1 MQRKRR
7 DNRTRMQRK
16 LDKQIATMTV
26 FTLFCL
32 FACAVVAFCT
42 VVCKIT
48 KKKLKPQEG
57 ALKCEIEVLA
67 EIKENKYEDINEY
80 LQPAKIVVGYDY
92 DYVCRVVMAEA
103 GGHSEELQLAICQAI
118 VNRCKKTLENPE
130 EVCKGCYTTPAEKAS
145 DSVLNACER
154 VFLLG
159 EEYYGIGNADLMYNP
174 DIAGHSEFHEGQT
187 YVTTIDGV
195 KFFEEN

>member
-16 LDKQIATMTV
+16 ADQSSAIAA
-26 FTLFCL
+26 LCL
-32 FACAVVAFCT
+32 FACAVLAFCA
-42 VVCKIT
+42 VVCKNT
-48 KKKLKPQEG
+48 RPKLKPQEG
-57 ALKCEIEVLA
+57 ALKCEIEALA
-67 EIKENKYEDINEY
+67 EIKENKYEDIEEY
-80 LQPAKIVVGYDY
+80 LQPAQIVVGYDY

-130 EVCKGCYTTPAEKAS
+130 EVCKGCYTEPAEKAS

>member
-16 LDKQIATMTV
+16 ADQSAAIAA
-26 FTLFCL
+26 FCL
-32 FACAVVAFCT
+32 FFCAVLAFCAG
-42 VVCKIT
+42 VCKIT
-48 KKKLKPQEG
+48 TPKLKPQEV
-57 ALKCEIEVLA
+57 ALKCETVTYEKT
-67 EIKENKYEDINEY
+67 EKNKYEDIDEY

-145 DSVLNACER
+145 DSVLDACER

-174 DIAGHSEFHEGQT
+174 DIAGHSEFHENQT

>member
-7 DNRTRMQRK
+7 DNRTRIQRK
-16 LDKQIATMTV
+16 SDRRNAIGAL
-26 FTLFCL
+26 CL
-32 FACAVVAFCT
+32 FACVVVAFGT
-42 VVCKIT
+42 VVCKNT
-48 KKKLKPQEG
+48 RPKLKPQEG
-57 ALKCEIEVLA
+57 ALKCEIEALA
-67 EIKENKYEDINEY
+67 EIKENKYEDIEEY
-80 LQPAKIVVGYDY
+80 LQPAQIVVGYDY

-130 EVCKGCYTTPAEKAS
+130 EVCKGCYTAPAAEAS

-195 KFFEEN
+195 KFFEEK

>member
-16 LDKQIATMTV
+16 ADQLSATAA
-26 FTLFCL
+26 LCL
-32 FACAVVAFCT
+32 FFCAVLAFCAG
-42 VVCKIT
+42 VCKIT
-48 KKKLKPQEG
+48 APKLKAQEG
-57 ALKCEIEVLA
+57 ALKCETETLA
-67 EIKENKYEDINEY
+67 EIKENKYEDIEKY
-80 LQPAKIVVGYDY
+80 LQPAKIIVGYDY

-145 DSVLNACER
+145 DSVLDACER
-154 VFLLG
+154 VFLLR

-195 KFFEEN
+195 KFFEEK

>member
-16 LDKQIATMTV
+16 ADKSAATAA
-26 FTLFCL
+26 LCL
-32 FACAVVAFCT
+32 FACAVLAFCAG
-42 VVCKIT
+42 VCKIT
-48 KKKLKPQEG
+48 APKLKPQEG
-57 ALKCEIEVLA
+57 ALKCEIEERV
-67 EIKENKYEDINEY
+67 EIKENKHEDINEY
-80 LQPAKIVVGYDY
+80 LQPAKIMVGYDY

-118 VNRCKKTLENPE
+118 ANRCKKTLENPE
-130 EVCKGCYTTPAEKAS
+130 EVCKGCYTSPAEKAS
-145 DSVLNACER
+145 DSVLGVCER

-159 EEYYGIGNADLMYNP
+159 DEYHGIGNADLMYNP
-174 DIAGHSEFHEGQT
+174 DIAGHSEFHENQT

>member
-7 DNRTRMQRK
+7 GNRTRMQRK
-16 LDKQIATMTV
+16 ADRRNTIAA
-26 FTLFCL
+26 LCL
-32 FACAVVAFCT
+32 FACAVAVFCT

-48 KKKLKPQEG
+48 TAKLKPQEV
-57 ALKCEIEVLA
+57 ALKCETEARA
-67 EIKENKYEDINEY
+67 EIKGKKYEDINEY

-118 VNRCKKTLENPE
+118 VNRGKKTLENPE

-145 DSVLNACER
+145 DSVLDACER

-159 EEYYGIGNADLMYNP
+159 EEYCDIGNADLMYNP
-174 DIAGHSEFHEGQT
+174 DIAGHSEFHENQT

>member
-7 DNRTRMQRK
+7 DNRTRMQRRA
-16 LDKQIATMTV
+16 DQSSAIAA
-26 FTLFCL
+26 LCL
-32 FACAVVAFCT
+32 FACAVVAFCAG
-42 VVCKIT
+42 VCKIT
-48 KKKLKPQEG
+48 APKLKAQG
-57 ALKCEIEVLA
+57 SALKCETVVRVET
-67 EIKENKYEDINEY
+67 EKNKYEDIDKY

-92 DYVCRVVMAEA
+92 DYVCRVVMAES

-174 DIAGHSEFHEGQT
+174 DIAGHSEFHECQT

>member
-16 LDKQIATMTV
+16 ADKEMAIAA
-26 FTLFCL
+26 FFLLCL
-32 FACAVVAFCT
+32 IAYALLAFCI

-48 KKKLKPQEG
+48 TPKLKPQES
-57 ALKCEIEVLA
+57 ALKCETAAHE
-67 EIKENKYEDINEY
+67 EIKETKYEDIDEY

-130 EVCKGCYTTPAEKAS
+130 EVCKGCYTAPAEKAS
-145 DSVLNACER
+145 DSVLDACER

-159 EEYYGIGNADLMYNP
+159 EEYYCIGNADLMYNP

-195 KFFEEN
+195 KFFEES

>member
-1 MQRKRR
+1 MQRKKR

-16 LDKQIATMTV
+16 LDKYNKIAA
-26 FTLFCL
+26 FCL
-32 FACAVVAFCT
+32 FAYAVLAFCIE
-42 VVCKIT
+42 VCKIT
-48 KKKLKPQEG
+48 TPKLKPQEG
-57 ALKCEIEVLA
+57 ALKCEIEARA
-67 EIKENKYEDINEY
+67 EIKENKYEDIDEY

-130 EVCKGCYTTPAEKAS
+130 EVCKGCYTSPAEKAS

-174 DIAGHSEFHEGQT
+174 DIAGHSEFHECQT

>member
-1 MQRKRR
+1 MKRKRR

-16 LDKQIATMTV
+16 LDKYNKIAALYLLACV
-26 FTLFCL
+26 VLAF
-32 FACAVVAFCT
+32 FAA
-42 VVCKIT
+42 VCKIT
-48 KKKLKPQEG
+48 NVKLKPQEG
-57 ALKCEIEVLA
+57 ALKCETAARA
-67 EIKENKYEDINEY
+67 EIKENKYEDIGKY

-130 EVCKGCYTTPAEKAS
+130 EVCKGCYTEPAEKAS
-145 DSVLNACER
+145 DSVLDACAR

-174 DIAGHSEFHEGQT
+174 DIAGHSEFHENQT

-195 KFFEEN
+195 KFFEEK

>member
-16 LDKQIATMTV
+16 ADRRNTIAA
-26 FTLFCL
+26 FCL
-32 FACAVVAFCT
+32 FACAVLAFCA

-48 KKKLKPQEG
+48 NAKLKPQEG
-57 ALKCEIEVLA
+57 ALKCEIEERV
-67 EIKENKYEDINEY
+67 EIKENKYEDIDEY

-118 VNRCKKTLENPE
+118 ANRCKKTLENPE
-130 EVCKGCYTTPAEKAS
+130 EVCKGCYTSPAEKAS
-145 DSVLNACER
+145 DSVVNACER
-154 VFLLG
+154 VC
-159 EEYYGIGNADLMYNP
+159 
-174 DIAGHSEFHEGQT
+174 
-187 YVTTIDGV
+187 
-195 KFFEEN
+195 

>member
-7 DNRTRMQRK
+7 GNRTRMQRRA
-16 LDKQIATMTV
+16 DQSAAIAALCM
-26 FTLFCL
+26 FSF
-32 FACAVVAFCT
+32 VVLAFCAG
-42 VVCKIT
+42 VCKIT
-48 KKKLKPQEG
+48 TPKLKPREG
-57 ALKCEIEVLA
+57 ALKCEIESRE
-67 EIKENKYEDINEY
+67 EIKENKYEDIEEY

-103 GGHSEELQLAICQAI
+103 GGHSDELQLAICQAI

-130 EVCKGCYTTPAEKAS
+130 EVCRGCYTTPAEKAS
-145 DSVLNACER
+145 DSVLDACER

-195 KFFEEN
+195 KFFEEK

>member
-7 DNRTRMQRK
+7 YNRTRMQRMA
-16 LDKQIATMTV
+16 DKSAAIAA
-26 FTLFCL
+26 LCL
-32 FACAVVAFCT
+32 FACAVLAFCA

-48 KKKLKPQEG
+48 NAKLKPQEG
-57 ALKCEIEVLA
+57 ALKCEIEERV
-67 EIKENKYEDINEY
+67 EIKENKHEDINEY
-80 LQPAKIVVGYDY
+80 LQPAKIMVGYDY

-118 VNRCKKTLENPE
+118 ANRCKKTLENPE
-130 EVCKGCYTTPAEKAS
+130 EVCKGCYTSPAEKAS

-187 YVTTIDGV
+187 YVATIDGV

>member
-16 LDKQIATMTV
+16 VDRRNTIAA
-26 FTLFCL
+26 FCL
-32 FACAVVAFCT
+32 FACAVLAFFIVT
-42 VVCKIT
+42 CKIT
-48 KKKLKPQEG
+48 KPKLKPQEG
-57 ALKCEIEVLA
+57 TLKCEIEVHS
-67 EIKENKYEDINEY
+67 EIKENKYEDITEY
-80 LQPAKIVVGYDY
+80 LQPAQIVVGYDY

-103 GGHSEELQLAICQAI
+103 GGNSEELQLAICQAI

-145 DSVLNACER
+145 DSVLNACKR

>member
-16 LDKQIATMTV
+16 ADRRNTIAA
-26 FTLFCL
+26 FCL
-32 FACAVVAFCT
+32 FACAVLAFCAA
-42 VVCKIT
+42 VCKIT
-48 KKKLKPQEG
+48 TPKLKSQEV
-57 ALKCEIEVLA
+57 ALKCETAARV
-67 EIKENKYEDINEY
+67 EIKENKYEDIDEY
-80 LQPAKIVVGYDY
+80 LQPAQIVVGYDY

-118 VNRCKKTLENPE
+118 VNRCEKTLENPE
-130 EVCKGCYTTPAEKAS
+130 EVCKGCYTSPAEKAS

>member
-16 LDKQIATMTV
+16 AYRHNTIAT
-26 FTLFCL
+26 LCL

-48 KKKLKPQEG
+48 TPKLKQQEG
-57 ALKCEIEVLA
+57 ALKCETSARVETV
-67 EIKENKYEDINEY
+67 ETKYEDINEY
-80 LQPAKIVVGYDY
+80 LQPAKIVVSYDY

-145 DSVLNACER
+145 DSVLDACER

-195 KFFEEN
+195 KFFEEK

>member
-16 LDKQIATMTV
+16 ADQSAAIATI
-26 FTLFCL
+26 CL
-32 FACAVVAFCT
+32 FACAVLAFCA

-48 KKKLKPQEG
+48 NAKLKPQEG
-57 ALKCEIEVLA
+57 ALKCEIEERV
-67 EIKENKYEDINEY
+67 EIKENKHEDINED
-80 LQPAKIVVGYDY
+80 LQPAKIMVGYDY

-130 EVCKGCYTTPAEKAS
+130 EVCKGCYTAPAEKAS

-159 EEYYGIGNADLMYNP
+159 EEYYCIGNADLMYNP
-174 DIAGHSEFHEGQT
+174 DIAGHSEFHEGQA

-195 KFFEEN
+195 KFFEEK

>member
-16 LDKQIATMTV
+16 ADQSAAIAA
-26 FTLFCL
+26 LCL
-32 FACAVVAFCT
+32 FFALCWLFALWYVKST
-42 VVCKIT
+42 T
-48 KKKLKPQEG
+48 PKLKPQEG
-57 ALKCEIEVLA
+57 ALKCEIEALA
-67 EIKENKYEDINEY
+67 EIKENKYEDIDEY

-159 EEYYGIGNADLMYNP
+159 EEYYDIGTADLMYKP
-174 DIAGHSEFHEGQT
+174 DIAGHSEFHENQT

-195 KFFEEN
+195 KFFDEN

>member
-7 DNRTRMQRK
+7 DSRTRMQRK
-16 LDKQIATMTV
+16 LDKQITIMFA
-26 FTLFCL
+26 FCLFCL
-32 FACAVVAFCT
+32 FACAVLVFCT
-42 VVCKIT
+42 EVCKIT
-48 KKKLKPQEG
+48 TPKLKPQEG
-57 ALKCEIEVLA
+57 ALKCEIEVHA
-67 EIKENKYEDINEY
+67 EIKENKYEDIEEY
-80 LQPAKIVVGYDY
+80 LQPAQIVVGYDY

-118 VNRCKKTLENPE
+118 ANRCKKTLENPE
-130 EVCKGCYTTPAEKAS
+130 EVCKVCYTSPAEKAS

-174 DIAGHSEFHEGQT
+174 DIAGHSEFHENQT

>member
-1 MQRKRR
+1 MKRKRR

-16 LDKQIATMTV
+16 ADRSNTIAA
-26 FTLFCL
+26 FCL
-32 FACAVVAFCT
+32 FAFAVLAFCT
-42 VVCKIT
+42 AVYKIT
-48 KKKLKPQEG
+48 RPKLKSQEG
-57 ALKCEIEVLA
+57 ALKCEIEVRA
-67 EIKENKYEDINEY
+67 ETVGTKYEDINEY
-80 LQPAKIVVGYDY
+80 LQPAKIMVGYDY

-130 EVCKGCYTTPAEKAS
+130 EVCKGCYTSPAGKAS

>member
-16 LDKQIATMTV
+16 ADRRNTIVALS
-26 FTLFCL
+26 L
-32 FACAVVAFCT
+32 FACAVVAFCA

-48 KKKLKPQEG
+48 APKLKPHEG
-57 ALKCEIEVLA
+57 ALKCETGINA
-67 EIKENKYEDINEY
+67 ETVETKYEDINEY
-80 LQPAKIVVGYDY
+80 LHPAKIMVGYDY

-130 EVCKGCYTTPAEKAS
+130 EVCKCCYTSPAEKAS
-145 DSVLNACER
+145 DSVLDACER

-174 DIAGHSEFHEGQT
+174 DIAGHSEFHECQT

-195 KFFEEN
+195 KFFEEK

>member
-16 LDKQIATMTV
+16 VYRSTTIATICM
-26 FTLFCL
+26 
-32 FACAVVAFCT
+32 FACAVLAFGT

-48 KKKLKPQEG
+48 TPKLKQQEG
-57 ALKCEIEVLA
+57 ALKCEAVTHE
-67 EIKENKYEDINEY
+67 ETEESKYEDINEY

-118 VNRCKKTLENPE
+118 ANRCKKTLENPE

-174 DIAGHSEFHEGQT
+174 DIAGHSEFHEDQT
-187 YVTTIDGV
+187 YVATIDGV

>member
-7 DNRTRMQRK
+7 DNRTRIQRK
-16 LDKQIATMTV
+16 ADRSAAIATICM
-26 FTLFCL
+26 
-32 FACAVVAFCT
+32 FACAMLAFGT

-48 KKKLKPQEG
+48 TTKLKPQECT
-57 ALKCEIEVLA
+57 LKCEIDAHA
-67 EIKENKYEDINEY
+67 ETAETKYEDINEY
-80 LQPAKIVVGYDY
+80 LQPAQIVVGYDY

-130 EVCKGCYTTPAEKAS
+130 EVCKGCYTSPAEKAS
-145 DSVLNACER
+145 DSVLDACER

-159 EEYYGIGNADLMYNP
+159 EEYHGIGNADLMYNP
-174 DIAGHSEFHEGQT
+174 NIAGHSEFHEGQT

>member
-1 MQRKRR
+1 MHRKRR

-16 LDKQIATMTV
+16 ADRSAAIAT
-26 FTLFCL
+26 LCL
-32 FACAVVAFCT
+32 FACAVLAFGT

-48 KKKLKPQEG
+48 EPKLKSQGG
-57 ALKCEIEVLA
+57 ALKCEIEVHA
-67 EIKENKYEDINEY
+67 ETEKNKYEDIDKY
-80 LQPAKIVVGYDY
+80 LQPAQIVVGYDY

-130 EVCKGCYTTPAEKAS
+130 EVCKGCYTSPAEKAS
-145 DSVLNACER
+145 DSVLRACER

-174 DIAGHSEFHEGQT
+174 DIAGHSEFHEGQK

>member
-1 MQRKRR
+1 M
-7 DNRTRMQRK
+7 
-16 LDKQIATMTV
+16 AV
-26 FTLFCL
+26 FYLFCL
-32 FACAVVAFCT
+32 FVCAVLTFCAAE
-42 VVCKIT
+42 CKIT
-48 KKKLKPQEG
+48 TPKSKPQEG
-57 ALKCEIEVLA
+57 ALKCEIEARV
-67 EIKENKYEDINEY
+67 EIKENKYEDIDKY
-80 LQPAKIVVGYDY
+80 LQPAQIVVGYDY

-130 EVCKGCYTTPAEKAS
+130 EVCKGCYTSPAEKAS

-174 DIAGHSEFHEGQT
+174 GIAGHSEFHENQT

>member
-1 MQRKRR
+1 MQRRRR

-16 LDKQIATMTV
+16 LDKYNKIAA
-26 FTLFCL
+26 FCL
-32 FACAVVAFCT
+32 FAYAVLAFCIEA
-42 VVCKIT
+42 CKIT
-48 KKKLKPQEG
+48 TTKLKSLEG
-57 ALKCEIEVLA
+57 ALKCEKEVHA
-67 EIKENKYEDINEY
+67 EIKENKCEDIDKY

-130 EVCKGCYTTPAEKAS
+130 EVCKGCYTAPAEKAS

-195 KFFEEN
+195 KFFEED

>member
-1 MQRKRR
+1 MQRERR

-16 LDKQIATMTV
+16 ADQSAAIAA
-26 FTLFCL
+26 FCL
-32 FACAVVAFCT
+32 FACAVVAVCAA
-42 VVCKIT
+42 VCKIT
-48 KKKLKPQEG
+48 NAKLKPQEA
-57 ALKCEIEVLA
+57 ALKCETELLG
-67 EIKENKYEDINEY
+67 EIKENECEDIGKY

-92 DYVCRVVMAEA
+92 GYVCRVVMAEA

-130 EVCKGCYTTPAEKAS
+130 EVCKGCYTSPAEKAS

-159 EEYYGIGNADLMYNP
+159 EEYYGIGNADFMYNP

>member
-7 DNRTRMQRK
+7 DNRTRMQRRA
-16 LDKQIATMTV
+16 DQSSAIAA
-26 FTLFCL
+26 LCL
-32 FACAVVAFCT
+32 FACAVVAFCAG
-42 VVCKIT
+42 VCKIT
-48 KKKLKPQEG
+48 APKLKAQG
-57 ALKCEIEVLA
+57 SALKCETVVRVET
-67 EIKENKYEDINEY
+67 EKNKYEDIDKY

-92 DYVCRVVMAEA
+92 DYVCRVVMAES

>member
-16 LDKQIATMTV
+16 ADRSAAIATI
-26 FTLFCL
+26 CL
-32 FACAVVAFCT
+32 FACAVLAFCA

-48 KKKLKPQEG
+48 NAKLKPQEG
-57 ALKCEIEVLA
+57 ALKCEIEERV
-67 EIKENKYEDINEY
+67 EIKENKHEDINEY
-80 LQPAKIVVGYDY
+80 LQPAKIMVGYDY

-118 VNRCKKTLENPE
+118 ANRCKKTLENPE

-154 VFLLG
+154 LFLLG
-159 EEYYGIGNADLMYNP
+159 EEYSGIGNADLMYNP